1 LLNKVYYANILLL
14 CCLRSRVDIV
24 KPDISDC
31 VFFVGCQNRDTDMFT
46 GYLQDVR
53 IYAQLLDFV

>member
-1 LLNKVYYANILLL
+1 M
-14 CCLRSRVDIV
+14 
-24 KPDISDC
+24 KPDISDSM
-31 VFFVGCQNRDTDMFT
+31 FFVGCQSRDNDMLT